1 MPQMASVALRQFGDA
16 LPGLRAL
23 REAGRLVPFVGAGLS
38 RPYSR
43 RWPDFIA
50 ELFEGFGESSPIK
63 ISDDDPETLY
73 RAADRVAA
81 WLRLKPANNRRDRL
95 EDALRD
101 PSAQMLPAQ
110 AEALGAGAWPL
121 IITTN
126 YDDVVSQAVKKG
138 RDRDPHILGRSAQDC
153 AQVVRSLETL
163 EDPIVWYIQ
172 GRVAPVAGKDEL
184 PGRSL
189 LDEMVIGSNQYQQA
203 INASPAFRRAFS
215 EVYRRK
221 SLVFIG
227 SGLAESYFVNLISEV
242 LFSLGPSN
250 QPHFALFSDE
260 DLGRVDPEFLA
271 VRLGITPVRYGSS
284 HNDLPSA
291 LAALSGNVGNSQV
304 APPAMT
310 SMGFT
315 IPCTAGADLSVGLR
329 YGRLRWPAEDGCVI
343 LSVGVDPAGKRYS
356 PGLGP
361 QARSFLNDPEHAAK
375 VAIRTEEDVLD
386 LQQGRMFRVNS
397 RNAPTPVF
405 LLAARDL
412 EGKPDRE
419 ARSLASITEA
429 TVDGLRAVARAGF
442 RHASM
447 GLLAA
452 GLHSKEIAPYSLI
465 AQLAGIRAYADTAN
479 SPTVASVDID
489 IFDAEVWSALTLG
502 RIPVLDLLSS
512 RLARVLVRV
521 TDGTGAVEEF
531 ALSMPHGSTVGDVL
545 DAYKIKGE
553 DLEEV
558 SPRPLSRQSAGQV
571 YDVPVF
577 PGMVIE
583 ARSVKSASRRARM

>member
-1 MPQMASVALRQFGDA
+1 MASDTLHKFDKV

-23 REAGRLVPFVGAGLS
+23 REAGRLVPFVGAGMS
-38 RPYSR
+38 CPYCR
-43 RWPDFIA
+43 RWPDFIEA
-50 ELFEGFGESSPIK
+50 LFAGFGESSPIK
-63 ISDDDPETLY
+63 VSGDDPETLY

-81 WLRLKPANNRRDRL
+81 WLRLKPAEERRQRL
-95 EDALRD
+95 ENALCEKT
-101 PSAQMLPAQ
+101 AAGMLPPQ
-110 AEALGAGAWPL
+110 AEALSVGAWPL
-121 IITTN
+121 IMTTN
-126 YDDVVSQAVKKG
+126 YDDVIPQAVKKG
-138 RDRDPHILGRSAQDC
+138 RGRDPHILGRSAQDC

-163 EDPIVWYIQ
+163 DDPIIWYIQ
-172 GRVAPVAGKDEL
+172 GRVAPVAGKNEL

-189 LDEMVIGSNQYQQA
+189 LDEMVIGSNHYQQA

-215 EVYRRK
+215 EVYRRR

-250 QPHFALFSDE
+250 QPHFALFSDA
-260 DLGRVDPEFLA
+260 DLGKLDCEFLA
-271 VRLGITPVRYGSS
+271 VRLGITPVHYGRD
-284 HNDLPSA
+284 HNDLPKALRELAGDSA
-291 LAALSGNVGNSQV
+291 GHKVTS
-304 APPAMT
+304 PAMT
-310 SMGFT
+310 SAGFV
-315 IPCTAGADLSVGLR
+315 IPCATGGDLSVGLR
-329 YGRLRWPAEDGCVI
+329 YGRLRWPAEKGCVI
-343 LSVGVDPAGKRYS
+343 LSVGADYDGKRYW

-361 QARSFLNDPEHAAK
+361 QARSFLDDPEHAAK
-375 VAIRTEEDVLD
+375 VAMRTEEDVPD
-386 LQQGRMFRVNS
+386 LQQGRMFQVSS

-412 EGKPDRE
+412 EGKPDRD

-429 TVDGLRAVARAGF
+429 TAEGLGAVAHAGF

-452 GLHSKEIAPYSLI
+452 GRGRKENAPYSLI
-465 AQLAGIRAYADTAN
+465 AQLAGIRAYADTGTAP
-479 SPTVASVDID
+479 SLASVDID

-521 TDGTGAVEEF
+521 VDGTGDVEEF
-531 ALSMPHGSTVGDVL
+531 ALSMPHGSTVREVL
-545 DAYKIKGE
+545 AAYRINEEG
-553 DLEEV
+553 LEV
-558 SPRPLSRQSAGQV
+558 SPRPLSRQSAYEV
-571 YDVPVF
+571 SDIPVF

-583 ARSVKSASRRARM
+583 ARSLQ

>member
-1 MPQMASVALRQFGDA
+1 MQSILRKFGEV
-16 LPGLRAL
+16 LPGLSAL
-23 REAGRLVPFVGAGLS
+23 REGGRLVPFVGAGLS
-38 RPYSR
+38 LPYSS
-43 RWPDFIA
+43 RWPDFIKA
-50 ELFEGFGESSPIK
+50 LFAGFGEQSPIEF
-63 ISDDDPETLY
+63 SGDDPETLY

-81 WLRLKPANNRRDRL
+81 WLRLKPAGERRRL
-95 EDALRD
+95 LENALRG
-101 PSAQMLPAQ
+101 PSAQMLPPQ
-110 AEALGAGAWPL
+110 AEALGAGNWPL
-121 IITTN
+121 IMTTN
-126 YDDVVSQAVKKG
+126 YDDVVPRAVKKG

-163 EDPIVWYIQ
+163 GDPIVWYIQ
-172 GRVAPVAGKDEL
+172 GRVATVTGRDEL
-184 PGRSL
+184 SGRSL

-215 EVYRRK
+215 EVYRRR

-250 QPHFALFSDE
+250 QPHFALFSDKE
-260 DLGRVDPEFLA
+260 LRKVDREFLA
-271 VRLGITPVRYGSS
+271 VRLGITPVRYGRRYE
-284 HNDLPSA
+284 DLPRALKELAGDSA
-291 LAALSGNVGNSQV
+291 IAQV
-304 APPAMT
+304 KSPAMT
-310 SMGFT
+310 SELRHSLRG
-315 IPCTAGADLSVGLR
+315 GELSVGLR
-329 YGRLRWPAEDGCVI
+329 YGRLGWPTEGGCVI
-343 LSVGVDPAGKRYS
+343 LSVGADPVGKRYR
-356 PGLGP
+356 PGYGP
-361 QARSFLNDPEHAAK
+361 QALSFLNDPKHAAM
-375 VAIRTEEDVLD
+375 IPTRTEVDVSGLK
-386 LQQGRMFRVNS
+386 QGRMFRVKS

-429 TVDGLRAVARAGF
+429 TLEGLGAVARAGF

-452 GLHSKEIAPYSLI
+452 GLHRKEIAPYSLI
-465 AQLAGIRAYADTAN
+465 AQLAGIRAYADTHK
-479 SPTVASVDID
+479 TRTLTSVDID
-489 IFDAEVWSALTLG
+489 ITDAEVWSELTLG

-521 TDGTGAVEEF
+521 ADMTGAVEEF

-553 DLEEV
+553 DLQEV
-558 SPRPLSRQSAGQV
+558 SPRPLSRKSVGEV

-583 ARSVKSASRRARM
+583 ARSQT